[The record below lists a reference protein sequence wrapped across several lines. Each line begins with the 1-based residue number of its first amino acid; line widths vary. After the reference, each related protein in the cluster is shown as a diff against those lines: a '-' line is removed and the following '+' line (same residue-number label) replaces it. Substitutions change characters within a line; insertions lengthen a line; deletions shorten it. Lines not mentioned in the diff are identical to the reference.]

1 MAHNFMGDRV
11 ETWFPEDNS
20 RNPHDVGGVRFKWG
34 RTTRELIDAKKRA
47 GLGRIDDPYSVERQK
62 ELWSDNAVNEVLQN
76 ERLGDPKQAQHD
88 AEARWCARNGIKP
101 DAIQAVSSRAC
112 LQDGV
117 RLA

>member
-88 AEARWCARNGIKP
+88 AEAVPTRHAR
-101 DAIQAVSSRAC
+101 SRQTHKHIWHFG
-112 LQDGV
+112 LGWPGPG
-117 RLA
+117 L